1 MPTTQAQDS
10 RRPRILICDAISEP
24 VVNMLAAHAEVDQ
37 KTNLTH
43 DELLKI
49 IPNYDAMIVR
59 GITKVTADV
68 IKHGLNLKAIA
79 RSGAGLEHIDLVAA
93 QKQEIIVVDSPDANA
108 VAVAEHTMG
117 LLLSLARRLP
127 RADFSMKAGRWDKNI
142 LVGTGLQGKTLGI
155 VGFGRIGRQVAIRA
169 RAFGMKIIV
178 NQVPITPELLL
189 EEVDLAD
196 LVDLLQMSDFVTLHV
211 PLRKETHNMIGAE
224 QLAMMKQ
231 TAFLINTARGGVL
244 DEDALLAAIK
254 EDRIAG
260 AALDVYV
267 REPDI
272 NQELVKHERV
282 IATPHIAASTE
293 DANQAAAIS
302 VVEQLIEIFEE
313 IGVDTILPLRVVP
326 MDKVVPHEHI
336 DQKRVNRL
344 ANRLQQDGR
353 LSNPPVV
360 METDDGRYM
369 VLDGA
374 TRTAAFRQLGYPHGV
389 VQLASPEE
397 GLGLHTWFHVIQQ
410 IDVKQLFALMNG
422 LSNIKLEQ
430 VEAEKADD
438 LMFEYAGLCYIH
450 FADGRVFLVHAKPG
464 VNRLDALNQLT
475 AAYIEAAH
483 VDRTLNDNV
492 ISLKLEY
499 PEMAAVVFF
508 PEYTVAQVM
517 QSTLSSGR
525 YFPAGITRFIIP
537 GRILRLNIDTEMLQS
552 DKPLWEKNRWLH
564 HLLLEKQG
572 KGGIRFYAEPVFL
585 LDE

>member
-1 MPTTQAQDS
+1 MPTTLAQDS
-10 RRPRILICDAISEP
+10 RRPRVLVCESIGER
-24 VVNMLAAHAEVDQ
+24 VVNMLSEHAEVDQ
-37 KTNLTH
+37 VIKISRE
-43 DELLKI
+43 ELLQI

-59 GITKVTADV
+59 SKTIVDAEV
-68 IKHGLNLKAIA
+68 IKHGLNLKVIA
-79 RSGAGLEHIDLVAA
+79 RAGAGLENIDVVAA
-93 QKQEIIVVDSPDANA
+93 HEQEIIVIDSPDAKA

-127 RADFSMKAGRWDKNI
+127 RADFSMKAGRWDKEI

-169 RAFGMKIIV
+169 QAFGMNILV
-178 NQVPITPELLL
+178 NQIPITPETLL
-189 EEVDLAD
+189 EDVDLVD
-196 LVDLLQMSDFVTLHV
+196 LVDLLEKSDFVTLHV
-211 PLRKETHNMIGAE
+211 PLKEETHNLIGVE
-224 QLAMMKQ
+224 QIAMMKQ
-231 TAFLINTARGGVL
+231 ASFLINTARGGVL
-244 DEDALLAAIK
+244 DEDALLKAIN

-267 REPDI
+267 HEPNI
-272 NQELVKHERV
+272 NKELVQHERV

-293 DANQAAAIS
+293 DAQHAAAVSI
-302 VVEQLIEIFEE
+302 VEKLIEIFEE

-344 ANRLQQDGR
+344 ANRLQKDGR

-389 VQLASPEE
+389 VQLASPED

-410 IDVKQLFALMNG
+410 IDEDQLLSLMNN
-422 LSNIKLEQ
+422 LSNINLEQ
-430 VEAEKADD
+430 VEPDKADD
-438 LMFEYAGLCYIH
+438 IMFEYGGLCYVH
-450 FADGRVFLVHAKPG
+450 FANGRVFLVHAKPG

-492 ISLKLEY
+492 ISLRMEY

-508 PEYTVAQVM
+508 PEYTVTQVM
-517 QSTLSSGR
+517 QATLSSGR

-537 GRILRLNIDTEMLQS
+537 GRILRLNIETDVLQS

-564 HLLLEKQG
+564 HLLLDRQG